1 MSHTII
7 VGAGIAGLTAAYY
20 LQKANKNYTILEA
33 SDRIGGRIK
42 TDESNGFIMDRGF
55 QVFLTSYPEAR
66 KILDYNTLELKAF
79 DSGAVLLRS
88 NGKVDY
94 IGDPQRQLSSLI
106 PTLTTTAASFGDKL
120 KIIKT
125 KNAIVEKSIQEI
137 FSSEEMSTMKLLKE
151 EYRFSN
157 KIITEFLQPFYA
169 GIFLENELSTSRRM
183 FDFVFKMFSEGEATV
198 PAKGME
204 EIPKQI
210 ASYLDPNK
218 IHCNTKVIDVKG
230 NVVHL
235 QNKEPIIADHILV
248 ATEADGLCSQFTE
261 TKKTYR
267 STTNL
272 YFYSNEQPYKQNA
285 IALNGDPK
293 AIVNNFVCISKNS
306 RDYSQNKE
314 LISVSLKEGVSYDNA
329 TVSENVKTE
338 LSKWIPSA
346 KKWNHLKT
354 YKIGYALPDQTKI
367 TNDNI
372 IKVSNKMTIIGDH
385 VMNGSINAAMKSG
398 RLGAERVIG
407 MS

>member
-1 MSHTII
+1 M
-7 VGAGIAGLTAAYY
+7 
-20 LQKANKNYTILEA
+20 
-33 SDRIGGRIK
+33 
-42 TDESNGFIMDRGF
+42 
-55 QVFLTSYPEAR
+55 
-66 KILDYNTLELKAF
+66 
-79 DSGAVLLRS
+79 
-88 NGKVDY
+88 
-94 IGDPQRQLSSLI
+94 GDPLRQLSSLI
-106 PTLTTTAASFGDKL
+106 PTLTTSAASIGDKI
-120 KIIKT
+120 KILKT

-183 FDFVFKMFSEGEATV
+183 FDFVFKMFSQGEATV

-210 ASYLDPNK
+210 ASHLDPNK
-218 IHCNTKVIDVKG
+218 IHCNTKVIDVQG
-230 NVVHL
+230 NLVHL
-235 QNKEPIIADHILV
+235 QNKEPILADHILV
-248 ATEADGLCSQFTE
+248 ATEANGLCSEFTE

-293 AIVNNFVCISKNS
+293 AIVNNLVCMSKNS
-306 RDYSQNKE
+306 RDYGQNKE
-314 LISVSLKEGVSYDNA
+314 LISVSLKEGVRYDNA
-329 TVSENVKTE
+329 TVSEKVKAE

-346 KKWNHLKT
+346 KNWNHLKT
-354 YKIGYALPDQTKI
+354 YKINYALPDQTKI

-372 IKVSNKMTIIGDH
+372 IEVSNKMTIIGDH

-407 MS
+407 MSYTGCII

>member
-1 MSHTII
+1 
-7 VGAGIAGLTAAYY
+7 
-20 LQKANKNYTILEA
+20 
-33 SDRIGGRIK
+33 
-42 TDESNGFIMDRGF
+42 
-55 QVFLTSYPEAR
+55 VFLTSYPEAR

-218 IHCNTKVIDVKG
+218 INCNTKVIDVKG

-235 QNKEPIIADHILV
+235 QNKKPIIADHILV

-272 YFYSNEQPYKQNA
+272 YFYSNEQPYKQNT

-346 KKWNHLKT
+346 KKWHHLKT

>member
-20 LQKANKNYTILEA
+20 LQKANKDYTILEA

-42 TDESNGFIMDRGF
+42 TDESNGFLMDRGF

-106 PTLTTTAASFGDKL
+106 PTLTTSAASIGDKF
-120 KIIKT
+120 KILKT

-218 IHCNTKVIDVKG
+218 INCNTKVIDVKG

-235 QNKEPIIADHILV
+235 QNKKPII
-248 ATEADGLCSQFTE
+248 Q
-261 TKKTYR
+261 
-267 STTNL
+267 
-272 YFYSNEQPYKQNA
+272 
-285 IALNGDPK
+285 
-293 AIVNNFVCISKNS
+293 
-306 RDYSQNKE
+306 
-314 LISVSLKEGVSYDNA
+314 
-329 TVSENVKTE
+329 
-338 LSKWIPSA
+338 
-346 KKWNHLKT
+346 
-354 YKIGYALPDQTKI
+354 
-367 TNDNI
+367 
-372 IKVSNKMTIIGDH
+372 
-385 VMNGSINAAMKSG
+385 
-398 RLGAERVIG
+398 
-407 MS
+407 

>member
-20 LQKANKNYTILEA
+20 LQKANKDYTILEA

-42 TDESNGFIMDRGF
+42 TDESNGFLMDRGF

-106 PTLTTTAASFGDKL
+106 TTLTTNAASFGDKF

-125 KNAIVEKSIQEI
+125 KNAIVKKSIQEI
-137 FSSEEMSTMKLLKE
+137 FSSEEISTIKLLKE

-169 GIFLENELSTSRRM
+169 GIFLEKELSTSRRM

-210 ASYLDPNK
+210 ASYLDPSK

-235 QNKEPIIADHILV
+235 QNKESIISDHILV

-272 YFYSNEQPYKQNA
+272 YFHSNEQPYKQNA

-314 LISVSLKEGVSYDNA
+314 LISVSLKEGVSYDDAN
-329 TVSENVKTE
+329 VSENVKTE
-338 LSKWIPSA
+338 LSKWITSA

-372 IKVSNKMTIIGDH
+372 IEVSNKMTIIGDH